1 MVQHKNSKEAFQKE
15 AFEFS
20 ASNHLEDKAKSA
32 VKNNCPVTYVTSV
45 DGLKK
50 KNQQQAAFIHNQNLP
65 QAGPK
70 PFPLPIFP
78 VLNDSL
84 LFGNNVP
91 SNINISA
98 ITAPPEPASPALQPP
113 PSNLSSKKS
122 SEVERVAPPEEKS
135 DSKIKLSKT
144 AINVAPG

>member
-1 MVQHKNSKEAFQKE
+1 MVVQHKNSKEAFQKE

-20 ASNHLEDKAKSA
+20 ASYHLEDKGQST
-32 VKNNCPVTYVTSV
+32 VKNNCPVTYVTSIE
-45 DGLKK
+45 GLKK
-50 KNQQQAAFIHNQNLP
+50 KNQQQAAFIQNQNLP

-84 LFGNNVP
+84 FGNNIP

-98 ITAPPEPASPALQPP
+98 ITVPPEPVSPAL
-113 PSNLSSKKS
+113 
-122 SEVERVAPPEEKS
+122 
-135 DSKIKLSKT
+135 
-144 AINVAPG
+144 